1 MFRLFCVW
9 LAGIVFA
16 STALA
21 GEPDIVVL
29 YRDKPPY
36 FYTQDGRP
44 KGFLL
49 ERTMEVFKRAGLRAK
64 FEEAPVKRITM
75 LIQSS
80 PTPVCSPG
88 WYKLPEREEYARF
101 SQEIH
106 EDKPHLVMV
115 GSHAVDKV
123 RAATSL
129 RQVLAN
135 PQLKVGKVSGVSYG
149 AELDAM
155 MAGAAQVPMDSTV
168 SPLGMANMI
177 KAGRADYMFIDEE
190 DYKYLNVHGDVDA
203 QGVVPV
209 RFGDMPAGL
218 KRYIMCSKSVSPKT
232 MARLD
237 RAIARVMRP

>member
-16 STALA
+16 SAALA
-21 GEPDIVVL
+21 GEPDFVVL

-36 FYTQDGRP
+36 FYTQDGQP

-49 ERTMEVFKRAGLRAK
+49 ERTIEIFKRAGLQAK

-88 WYKLPEREEYARF
+88 WYKLPDREEYARF

-106 EDKPHLVMV
+106 EDKPHLVLA
-115 GSHAVDKV
+115 GAHAAEKM
-123 RAATSL
+123 RAAKSL
-129 RQVLAN
+129 RGVLEN

-149 AELDAM
+149 ADLDAM

-168 SPLGMANMI
+168 SPLGMAKMI

-190 DYKYLNVHGDVDA
+190 DYKYLNVQGDVDA
-203 QGVVPV
+203 QGMVPI
-209 RFGDMPAGL
+209 RFNDMPAGL
-218 KRYIMCSKSVSPKT
+218 KRYIMCSKSVSLQS
-232 MARLD
+232 MAQLD
-237 RAIARVMRP
+237 RAITRVMRP